1 MKILMFCCIGHKEVL
16 LELREWL
23 PQIMATKNINCQLV
37 LAVGSQAI
45 QRFNF
50 ISTINL
56 HGLWVHK
63 PFNVSTL
70 YQPTF
75 NLQLI
80 MSTGF
85 VVTPTIQR

>member
-1 MKILMFCCIGHKEVL
+1 
-16 LELREWL
+16 
-23 PQIMATKNINCQLV
+23 MATKNINCQLV

-50 ISTINL
+50 ISTVNL
-56 HGLWVHK
+56 YWLWVHKPFNVSTLYQPISTVNLYWLWVHK